1 MDCFFTGDTFYIFV
15 GHKFFLFNIVFA
27 FLCDML
33 CRPRKPKPSDTN
45 VEDHVTRSSNLTAS
59 TSQTDDAL
67 TSSVAH
73 PDDAT
78 LSDTDEED
86 EGGNAEE
93 TVSVFYLKFCC
104 SRADLLNR
112 IQLRR

>member
-1 MDCFFTGDTFYIFV
+1 
-15 GHKFFLFNIVFA
+15 
-27 FLCDML
+27 ML

-45 VEDHVTRSSNLTAS
+45 VEDHVTRSSNVTAS

-93 TVSVFYLKFCC
+93 TVSVFCLKFRC